1 VPELPEVETI
11 ARDLHEAVAGATLT
25 GVSVFRRDC
34 LRECTPKS
42 LVARTANARIERT
55 WRRAKHVVIDL
66 SNGERITVSPRFTG
80 SLMIEPGAWTTG
92 RADYTVLAFSL
103 KDGRSLRYRD
113 VRRLGTVTLHAPD
126 GFRAWEAKLG
136 PEPLEASFTAERFRD
151 AISGSIRA
159 IKTVLMDQTRIAG
172 IGNIY
177 ANEALWRA
185 KIRPHRPAA
194 KITKAEA
201 RLLHRESV
209 AVLRAAV
216 DQRGT
221 SFRDY
226 QDPYGG
232 RGGFL
237 GLAKVYSR
245 EGEPCLRCKTILRH
259 THQFEGR
266 ISVWCPT
273 CQK

>member
-1 VPELPEVETI
+1 MPELPEVETI
-11 ARDLHEAVAGATLT
+11 ARDLNDAVAGATIV
-25 GVSVFRRDC
+25 GVSVFRKDC
-34 LRECTPKS
+34 LRECSPKS
-42 LVARTANARIERT
+42 LATRTAGARIDRA
-55 WRRAKHVVIDL
+55 WRRAKHVVLNL
-66 SNGERITVSPRFTG
+66 SSGERITVSPRFTG
-80 SLMIEPGAWTTG
+80 SLMIEPGVWKQG
-92 RADYTVLAFSL
+92 RRDYTVLYFRL

-126 GFRAWEAKLG
+126 DFVAWEARLG
-136 PEPLEASFTAERFRD
+136 PEPLDTSFTAERFRE
-151 AISGSIRA
+151 AISGTVRA
-159 IKTVLMDQTRIAG
+159 IKTVLMDQARIAG

-177 ANEALWRA
+177 ANEALWRS
-185 KIRPHRPAA
+185 KIRPHRPAS

-201 RLLHRESV
+201 KLLHRESV
-209 AVLRAAV
+209 AVLRTAV

-237 GLAKVYSR
+237 GLAQVYSR
-245 EGEPCLRCKTILRH
+245 EGEPCLRCGTTLRH
-259 THQFEGR
+259 THRFEGR

>member
-1 VPELPEVETI
+1 MPELPEVETI
-11 ARDLHEAVAGATLT
+11 ARDLHDAVAGALIT
-25 GVSVFRRDC
+25 GVAVFRKDC

-42 LVARTANARIERT
+42 LASRTAGARIDRA
-55 WRRAKHVVIDL
+55 WRRAKHVVMDL

-80 SLMIEPGAWTTG
+80 SLMIEKSAWTQG
-92 RADYTVLAFSL
+92 RGDYTVLAFGL
-103 KDGRSLRYRD
+103 QDGRALRYRD

-126 GFRAWEAKLG
+126 DFVTWEAKIG
-136 PEPLEASFTAERFRD
+136 PEPLEASFTAERFRE
-151 AISGSIRA
+151 AIGGSIRA

-177 ANEALWRA
+177 ANEALWRS
-185 KIRPHRPAA
+185 KIRPHRPAS
-194 KITKAEA
+194 KITRAEA
-201 RLLHRESV
+201 KLLHKESV

-226 QDPYGG
+226 QDLYGG

-245 EGEPCLRCKTILRH
+245 EGEPCLRCGTTLKH

-266 ISVWCPT
+266 ISVWCPS
-273 CQK
+273 CQR

>member
-11 ARDLHEAVAGATLT
+11 ARDLHDAVAGSTIS
-25 GVSVFRRDC
+25 GVSVFRKDC
-34 LRECTPKS
+34 LRACTARS
-42 LVARTANARIERT
+42 LAARTANTRIDRA
-55 WRRAKHVVIDL
+55 WRRAKHVVMDL

-80 SLMIEPGAWTTG
+80 SLMIEPKVWKEG
-92 RADYTVLAFSL
+92 RRDYTVLHFRLA
-103 KDGRSLRYRD
+103 DGRSLRYRD
-113 VRRLGTVTLHAPD
+113 VRRLGTVTLHAPEE
-126 GFRAWEAKLG
+126 FVTWEARIG
-136 PEPLEASFTAERFRD
+136 PEPLEKAFTAGRFRE
-151 AISGSIRA
+151 AISGTVRA

-177 ANEALWRA
+177 ANEALWRS
-185 KIRPHRPAA
+185 KIRPHRPAS
-194 KITKAEA
+194 KITRAEA
-201 RLLHRESV
+201 RRLHKESV

-216 DQRGT
+216 EQRGT

-245 EGEPCLRCKTILRH
+245 EGEPCLRCGTVLKH

-266 ISVWCPT
+266 ISVWCPK